1 MKEWAALAVAIV
13 SDVLD
18 YVGGFIPG
26 FGDILD
32 LITIPILFYLTGYN
46 KLMLVGATELI
57 PFVDFIPTYTI
68 LVLMHRSG
76 VRF

>member
-1 MKEWAALAVAIV
+1 MKQLAALAVAII

-18 YVGGFIPG
+18 YLGGFIPG

-32 LITIPILFYLTGYN
+32 MITIPVLFYLTGYN
-46 KLMLVGATELI
+46 KLMLVGAAELI
-57 PFVDFIPTYTI
+57 PLVDFIPTYTI
-68 LVLMHRSG
+68 LVLMHYSG

>member
-1 MKEWAALAVAIV
+1 MKIWAALAVAIV

-26 FGDILD
+26 VGDILD

-46 KLMLVGATELI
+46 KLMLVGAAEFI
-57 PFVDFIPTYTI
+57 PFVDFLPTYTI
-68 LVLMHRSG
+68 LVMMHHSG
-76 VRF
+76 VHF